1 MSANHPRKR
10 QKESG
15 FCSRVSMMATGRG
28 VRSCVP
34 PRSASTG
41 SGGCGT
47 GVACVCHSSGDG
59 IRVRLR
65 AICISSERT
74 ALELFLEPGKGCFG
88 LPLFAGAL
96 VGGEELRAVRRRLL
110 LGCTIR
116 GARGPRA
123 EHAFCRGPQTLS
135 RQETV

>member
-1 MSANHPRKR
+1 MPANHPLKRRK
-10 QKESG
+10 EGG

-47 GVACVCHSSGDG
+47 GVACVRHSSGDG
-59 IRVRLR
+59 VTGRLR
-65 AICISSERT
+65 AICISGERT
-74 ALELFLEPGKGCFG
+74 ALELFLEPGKGCFE

-96 VGGEELRAVRRRLL
+96 VGGEELRA
-110 LGCTIR
+110 
-116 GARGPRA
+116 AR
-123 EHAFCRGPQTLS
+123 
-135 RQETV
+135 